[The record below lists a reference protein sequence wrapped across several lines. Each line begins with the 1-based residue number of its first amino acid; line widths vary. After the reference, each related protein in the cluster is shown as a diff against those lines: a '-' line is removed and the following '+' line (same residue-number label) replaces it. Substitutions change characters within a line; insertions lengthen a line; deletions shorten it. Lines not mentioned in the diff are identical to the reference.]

1 MLFVDLIFYHRVL
14 KYHVLI
20 ELKTNEV
27 KLSILQ
33 DFIQHELAQM
43 QS

>member
-1 MLFVDLIFYHRVL
+1 L